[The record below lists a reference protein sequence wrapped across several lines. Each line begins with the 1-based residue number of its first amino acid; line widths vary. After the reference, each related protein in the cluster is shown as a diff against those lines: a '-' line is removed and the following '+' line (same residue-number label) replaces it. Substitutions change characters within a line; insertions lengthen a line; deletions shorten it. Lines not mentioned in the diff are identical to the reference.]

1 MPYIYPGVDSLLKQ
15 PFIKDGDC
23 VDLIKALVPGLIGK
37 STTSWK
43 QGENLME
50 ARRAGKTVPRG
61 TAVATFENGRYP
73 QKCSG
78 NYNGTR
84 QSCRHAALLLRVDPS
99 GIWVMDQY
107 KGDNN
112 RLFIFHRLIRLPPP
126 REQKFADGTWRDAG
140 NNALAYY
147 VIAQ

>member
-15 PFIKDGDC
+15 AFIKDGDC
-23 VDLIKALVPGLIGK
+23 VDLIKALVPGLIGR

-50 ARRAGKTVPRG
+50 ARRAGKTISRG
-61 TAVATFENGRYP
+61 TAIATFENGRYP

-84 QSCRHAALLLRVDPS
+84 QSC
-99 GIWVMDQY
+99 
-107 KGDNN
+107 NN
-112 RLFIFHRLIRLPPP
+112 RLFIFHRLIRVPPP

>member
-43 QGENLME
+43 QGE
-50 ARRAGKTVPRG
+50 
-61 TAVATFENGRYP
+61 
-73 QKCSG
+73 
-78 NYNGTR
+78 
-84 QSCRHAALLLRVDPS
+84 
-99 GIWVMDQY
+99 
-107 KGDNN
+107 
-112 RLFIFHRLIRLPPP
+112 RLIRVPPP